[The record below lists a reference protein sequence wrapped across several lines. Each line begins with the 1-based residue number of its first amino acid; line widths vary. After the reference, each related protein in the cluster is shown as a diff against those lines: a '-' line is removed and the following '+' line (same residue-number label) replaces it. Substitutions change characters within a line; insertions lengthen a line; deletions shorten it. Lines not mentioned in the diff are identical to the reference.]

1 MPIDLIFQIGISSLW
16 VQKRLLMEKKMVE
29 LALDTIIASIYEIRG
44 QKVMLDK
51 DLAFLY
57 GVTTGNLNKA
67 VNRNLQRFPPDFMF
81 ELSNEEWE
89 QLKPMVEEVEWG
101 GTRKPPKVFT
111 EQGVAMLSGV
121 LSSERAILVNIQI
134 MRAYSRIRSM
144 LFTHK
149 DLLLKL
155 EELEKRVAG
164 QDANVSLI
172 FEYLKQFIELRSQ
185 PRKQI
190 GFRAN
195 ATEADV
201 FEG

>member
-1 MPIDLIFQIGISSLW
+1 MENNT
-16 VQKRLLMEKKMVE
+16 VQ
-29 LALDTIIASIYEIRG
+29 LALETIIASIYEIRG

-51 DLAFLY
+51 DLAYLY

-67 VNRNLQRFPPDFMF
+67 VNRNLQRFPADFMF
-81 ELSNEEWE
+81 ELSKEEWA
-89 QLKPMVEEVEWG
+89 QLKPLVEQVEWG

-121 LSSERAILVNIQI
+121 LSSERAIMVNIQI

-172 FEYLKQFIELRSQ
+172 FEYLKQFIEVRSQ

-201 FEG
+201 LMDRPV

>member
-1 MPIDLIFQIGISSLW
+1 
-16 VQKRLLMEKKMVE
+16 MEKNTVH
-29 LALDTIIASIYEIRG
+29 LALDTIIASIYEMRG

-67 VNRNLQRFPPDFMF
+67 VNRNLQRFPVDFMF
-81 ELSNEEWE
+81 ELSKEEWD
-89 QLKPMVEEVEWG
+89 QLKPLVEESEWG

-121 LSSERAILVNIQI
+121 LSSERAIVVNIQI

-155 EELEKRVAG
+155 EDLEKRVAG
-164 QDANVSLI
+164 QDASVSLL
-172 FEYLKQFIELRSQ
+172 FEYFMQFIEVRSQ

-190 GFRAN
+190 GFRAI
-195 ATEADV
+195 ALKADV
-201 FEG
+201 

>member
-1 MPIDLIFQIGISSLW
+1 
-16 VQKRLLMEKKMVE
+16 MEKKMVE
-29 LALDTIIASIYEIRG
+29 LALDTIIASIYEVRG

-81 ELSNEEWE
+81 ELSDEEWE
-89 QLKPMVEEVEWG
+89 QVKPLIEQVEWG

-149 DLLLKL
+149 DMLLKL

-172 FEYLKQFIELRSQ
+172 FEYLQQFMEVRSQ

>member
-1 MPIDLIFQIGISSLW
+1 LEFQVGWAL
-16 VQKRLLMEKKMVE
+16 KRLVMERNKVE

-67 VNRNLQRFPPDFMF
+67 VNRNLQRFPADFMF
-81 ELSNEEWE
+81 ELSSEEWE
-89 QLKPMVEEVEWG
+89 QLKPLVEQVEWG

-172 FEYLKQFIELRSQ
+172 FEYLKQFIEVRSQ

-195 ATEADV
+195 ALEADV
-201 FEG
+201 

>member
-1 MPIDLIFQIGISSLW
+1 
-16 VQKRLLMEKKMVE
+16 MVE
-29 LALDTIIASIYEIRG
+29 LALDTIIASIYEVRG

-81 ELSNEEWE
+81 ELSDEEWE
-89 QLKPMVEEVEWG
+89 QVKPLIEQVEWG

-149 DLLLKL
+149 DMLLKL

-172 FEYLKQFIELRSQ
+172 FEYLQQFMEVRSQ

>member
-1 MPIDLIFQIGISSLW
+1 MKPL
-16 VQKRLLMEKKMVE
+16 VE
-29 LALDTIIASIYEIRG
+29 QG
-44 QKVMLDK
+44 
-51 DLAFLY
+51 
-57 GVTTGNLNKA
+57 
-67 VNRNLQRFPPDFMF
+67 
-81 ELSNEEWE
+81 
-89 QLKPMVEEVEWG
+89 EWG

-172 FEYLKQFIELRSQ
+172 FEYLKQFIEVRSQ

-201 FEG
+201 F

>member
-1 MPIDLIFQIGISSLW
+1 
-16 VQKRLLMEKKMVE
+16 MEKKMVE
-29 LALDTIIASIYEIRG
+29 LALDTIIASIYEVRG

-81 ELSNEEWE
+81 ELSDEEWE
-89 QLKPMVEEVEWG
+89 QVKPLIEQVEWG

-149 DLLLKL
+149 DMLLKL

-172 FEYLKQFIELRSQ
+172 FEYLKQFMEVRSQ

>member
-1 MPIDLIFQIGISSLW
+1 
-16 VQKRLLMEKKMVE
+16 ME
-29 LALDTIIASIYEIRG
+29 TIIASIYDIRG

-67 VNRNLQRFPPDFMF
+67 VNRNLQRFPTDFMF
-81 ELSNEEWE
+81 ELSGEEWE
-89 QLKPMVEEVEWG
+89 QLKPLVEQVAWG

-144 LFTHK
+144 LITHK
-149 DLLLKL
+149 ELLLKL

-164 QDANVSLI
+164 QDANVNLI
-172 FEYLKQFIELRSQ
+172 FEYLKQFIEMRRQ

-190 GFRAN
+190 GFRAH
-195 ATEADV
+195 AAEA
-201 FEG
+201 EIL